1 MTHTEC
7 DLRDTFETWMMWRGG
22 MWRYKGEDIRHFLRD
37 DGRLAHGI
45 VRPSPEGDRMT
56 ALATM
61 QTQPDGRLIFSTGG
75 AEVVT
80 MPAGSDPA
88 EVRTVWEAL
97 IASVG
102 GTDGKEEGT

>member
-1 MTHTEC
+1 MRT
-7 DLRDTFETWMMWRGG
+7 GG

-80 MPAGSDPA
+80 MPAGSDPD